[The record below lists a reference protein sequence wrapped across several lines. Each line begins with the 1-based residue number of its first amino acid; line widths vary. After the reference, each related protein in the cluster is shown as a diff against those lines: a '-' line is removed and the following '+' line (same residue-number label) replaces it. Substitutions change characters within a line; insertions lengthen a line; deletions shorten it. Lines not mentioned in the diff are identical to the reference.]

1 MLVHRMYG
9 AVEIEGMT
17 YTESEQSYMNITRKE
32 MFMYDYR
39 VTEIEL
45 IISGS
50 PTSNALNSSIKRV
63 DYSTLPV
70 AKLLENVENS
80 YFIDSFIDY
89 LVFS

>member
-1 MLVHRMYG
+1 
-9 AVEIEGMT
+9 
-17 YTESEQSYMNITRKE
+17 
-32 MFMYDYR
+32 MYDYR

-80 YFIDSFIDY
+80 YFNVSSTNY
-89 LVFS
+89 KCL

>member
-1 MLVHRMYG
+1 
-9 AVEIEGMT
+9 
-17 YTESEQSYMNITRKE
+17 MNITRKE

-50 PTSNALNSSIKRV
+50 PTSNALDSSIKRV
-63 DYSTLPV
+63 DYSTLPI

>member
-1 MLVHRMYG
+1 
-9 AVEIEGMT
+9 
-17 YTESEQSYMNITRKE
+17 
-32 MFMYDYR
+32 MYDYR

-80 YFIDSFIDY
+80 YFIDSFI
-89 LVFS
+89 VHV

>member
-1 MLVHRMYG
+1 
-9 AVEIEGMT
+9 
-17 YTESEQSYMNITRKE
+17 
-32 MFMYDYR
+32 MYDYR

-80 YFIDSFIDY
+80 YFNVSSTKSEQCELCINSPLYIDTRLLWKQTIGSNGP
-89 LVFS
+89 